1 MLFHKKSFTKIE
13 KRVLCYS
20 IQASADVRA
29 FTESATSY
37 HDKTIRLTAI
47 R

>member
-20 IQASADVRA
+20 IQASAYGHSLKD
-29 FTESATSY
+29 ATSY

-47 R
+47 K